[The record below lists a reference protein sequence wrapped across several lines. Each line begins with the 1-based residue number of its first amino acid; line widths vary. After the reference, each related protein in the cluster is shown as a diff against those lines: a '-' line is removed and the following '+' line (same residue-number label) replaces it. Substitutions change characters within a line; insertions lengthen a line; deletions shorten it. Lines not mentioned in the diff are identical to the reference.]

1 MSLIK
6 MNIPNTLLCAFLFLI
21 SNVIVINGAILPTV
35 DIQGSVEKV
44 TSTKSRQNKGIFVV
58 SYSIKL
64 KKHKLFENFASVLL
78 YDNLKSYFPSIRVQQ
93 QQPQHYLRQLS
104 AT

>member
-1 MSLIK
+1 MSLIN
-6 MNIPNTLLCAFLFLI
+6 MNITNTLLCAFLFLI

-58 SYSIKL
+58 SHFIKL
-64 KKHKLFENFASVLL
+64 RKYKLDENIFRPT
-78 YDNLKSYFPSIRVQQ
+78 KR
-93 QQPQHYLRQLS
+93 
-104 AT
+104 

>member
-1 MSLIK
+1 

-58 SYSIKL
+58 SHFIKL
-64 KKHKLFENFASVLL
+64 RNYKLDEKIIASFLL
-78 YDNLKSYFPSIRVQQ
+78 YDNFKSYFPSIRVQQ
-93 QQPQHYLRQLS
+93 
-104 AT
+104 

>member
-1 MSLIK
+1 MSLIN
-6 MNIPNTLLCAFLFLI
+6 MNITNTLLCAFLFLI

-58 SYSIKL
+58 SHFIKL
-64 KKHKLFENFASVLL
+64 RKYKLDENIFR
-78 YDNLKSYFPSIRVQQ
+78 PTIR
-93 QQPQHYLRQLS
+93 
-104 AT
+104 

>member
-1 MSLIK
+1 
-6 MNIPNTLLCAFLFLI
+6 MNIPNTLLFAFLFLI

-58 SYSIKL
+58 SHFIKL
-64 KKHKLFENFASVLL
+64 RNYKLDEKNSYYMIILNLIFHRLEYNNNNLNIIYVNSLL
-78 YDNLKSYFPSIRVQQ
+78 RN
-93 QQPQHYLRQLS
+93 
-104 AT
+104 

>member
-64 KKHKLFENFASVLL
+64 KKHKLFENFP
-78 YDNLKSYFPSIRVQQ
+78 SYYMII
-93 QQPQHYLRQLS
+93 
-104 AT
+104 